1 MRRGTISG
9 HLLSQCYGHY
19 RRAVYL
25 YSLRSSRWALP
36 HRTGGFLVDR
46 SEEEVPLVVT
56 DAELPKLMALISDPS
71 DADAPSA
78 QLYRDIVE
86 SLNTDIAVFD
96 AKGRYRY
103 LNARAVGD
111 PKVRRWLIG
120 KTNAEYAAWRGSDPA
135 LAAKRDAVIQ
145 MVLRTGIPHTF
156 DETLTDRDGTVR
168 HFVRK
173 LAPIVGPDNTIKGA
187 VGYGAD
193 VTDKVLAEQRIK
205 QSEERFRSIV
215 EQSPL
220 GIFRTRAS
228 DRKLVL
234 VNRALVEMLGYDSP
248 EELMNVDLG
257 KKVYADPADR
267 DKILE
272 EYGQHG
278 SSEAQAEWVRKDGKH
293 ITVRINFVA
302 VRNPDG
308 TQAYWEGFVED
319 ITRMLDSDR
328 ALRESEERLRQS
340 QKMEAIGR
348 LAGGIAHDFNNL
360 LTVIRVHGEFLS
372 KGSGDAKETAE
383 DTAEILKAV
392 DRAELLT
399 RQLLAFG
406 RKQVLQPKV
415 LNLNHMVDDVL
426 GMLKRVLTANVAVKT
441 VLDPKVGKIR
451 ADPGQVSQV
460 LINLV
465 VNARDAMPNG
475 GTISIATSEVELTQS
490 QAARYGVE
498 STCFVRLTIR
508 DTGTGMDPETKS
520 RLFEPFFTTKELGR
534 GTGLGLS
541 TVYGIV
547 QQSGGFI
554 TVESAPGKGT
564 EFSVY
569 LPGLGDVATGTQEH
583 PIPTQHRAGST
594 ETILLVED
602 DEPVRQLAA
611 RILSRSGYN
620 VLQAHDGVAALDVA
634 ESYPAEIDLLLTD
647 VMMPEMDGRELADIL
662 SQRRPST
669 KLMFMSGYS
678 KEGLPLLEDG
688 SDKVT
693 FLQKPFT
700 SESLAGCVRQ
710 ALT

>member
-1 MRRGTISG
+1 MSDST
-9 HLLSQCYGHY
+9 
-19 RRAVYL
+19 
-25 YSLRSSRWALP
+25 
-36 HRTGGFLVDR
+36 
-46 SEEEVPLVVT
+46 EEDGP
-56 DAELPKLMALISDPS
+56 D
-71 DADAPSA
+71 A

-86 SLNTDIAVFD
+86 SLITEIAVFD
-96 AKGRYRY
+96 SAGRYRY
-103 LNARAVGD
+103 VNKRAVAD
-111 PKVRRWLIG
+111 PVVRQWLIG
-120 KTNAEYAAWRGSDPA
+120 KTNVEYAAWRGTDPKVGA
-135 LAAKRDAVIQ
+135 ERDAVVQ
-145 MVLRTGIPHTF
+145 EVLRTGKPHRF
-156 DETLTDRDGTVR
+156 EETLTDRSGAVR
-168 HFVRK
+168 HFVRS
-173 LAPIVGPDNTIKGA
+173 LAPIMGMDGLVHGA
-187 VGYGAD
+187 VGYGSD
-193 VTDKVLAEQRIK
+193 VTEKIIAQQQIEE
-205 QSEERFRSIV
+205 SEERFRSIV

-220 GIFRTRAS
+220 GIFRTRSS

-234 VNRALVEMLGYDSP
+234 VNRALVEMLGYDSA
-248 EELMNVDLG
+248 EELMSVDLATQ
-257 KKVYADPADR
+257 VYANPSDR
-267 DKILE
+267 DVIIEK
-272 EYGQHG
+272 YGLHG
-278 SSEAQAEWVRKDGKH
+278 TSEVQTEWIRKDGRH
-293 ITVRINFVA
+293 ITVRINFTTI
-302 VRNPDG
+302 RNPDG

-328 ALRESEERLRQS
+328 ALRESEERLRQA

-372 KGSGDAKETAE
+372 RGSGDTKEMEE
-383 DTAEILKAV
+383 DAAEILKAV

-415 LNLNHMVDDVL
+415 LNLNHIVDDVL
-426 GMLKRVLTANVAVKT
+426 GMLKRVLTANVSVET
-441 VLDPKVGKIR
+441 VLDPRVGKVR
-451 ADPGQVSQV
+451 ADPGQLSQV

-465 VNARDAMPNG
+465 VNARDAMPDG
-475 GTISIATSEVELTQS
+475 GIISIATSEVELTQG
-490 QAARYGVE
+490 QAARHGVE
-498 STCFVRLTIR
+498 CTCFVRLRIR
-508 DTGTGMDPETKS
+508 DTGMGMDAETKS

-554 TVESAPGKGT
+554 TVESSPGHGT

-569 LPGLGDVATGTQEH
+569 LPGLGDMATSTQEH
-583 PIPTQHRAGST
+583 PVVGAHRPGST

-611 RILSRSGYN
+611 RILKRSGYN

-647 VMMPEMDGRELADIL
+647 VMMPEMNGRELAEIL
-662 SQRRPST
+662 SQRRPET
-669 KLMFMSGYS
+669 RLMFMSGYS
-678 KEGLPLLEDG
+678 KEGLPLFENG
-688 SDKVT
+688 SEKVT

-700 SESLAGCVRQ
+700 SESLAGCVRR